1 MQPLNYPKFT
11 LLQKPLVLLLIE
23 SHVGDNQQGLFL
35 SILAVMSLEV
45 QIRKMSNFQTQ
56 VLKKVLHIIPVRLLL
71 VVVLHI
77 YAVPLRLEQVVFLLV
92 VNFPT
97 FWGYL
102 KSYLHHH
109 QLVAMSLQELVLQ
122 IHHNWYSLRFKEVAI
137 QSHFHEVNLQG
148 FPLKMH
154 LHLIPQGVLQV
165 FQSKDF
171 LDCIMNSLL
180 NLQYSHQSWI
190 HYSLHLHFH

>member
-35 SILAVMSLEV
+35 SILAVMSLKV

-56 VLKKVLHIIPVRLLL
+56 VLKKFLHIIPVRLLL

-97 FWGYL
+97 F
-102 KSYLHHH
+102 
-109 QLVAMSLQELVLQ
+109 
-122 IHHNWYSLRFKEVAI
+122 
-137 QSHFHEVNLQG
+137 
-148 FPLKMH
+148 
-154 LHLIPQGVLQV
+154 
-165 FQSKDF
+165 
-171 LDCIMNSLL
+171 
-180 NLQYSHQSWI
+180 
-190 HYSLHLHFH
+190 

>member
-97 FWGYL
+97 F
-102 KSYLHHH
+102 
-109 QLVAMSLQELVLQ
+109 
-122 IHHNWYSLRFKEVAI
+122 
-137 QSHFHEVNLQG
+137 
-148 FPLKMH
+148 
-154 LHLIPQGVLQV
+154 
-165 FQSKDF
+165 
-171 LDCIMNSLL
+171 
-180 NLQYSHQSWI
+180 
-190 HYSLHLHFH
+190 